1 MNELALPTAMTLA
14 IHDEVA
20 HHGAH
25 DVETGMFLLAAPGA
39 HTVHTLALAGTAGVT
54 RHREQFALTG
64 RALNRLF
71 SHARRE
77 QLEIVAQIHSHAGRA
92 FLSEVDLRHGFAVE
106 GFTTS
111 VIPSYRHP
119 PVDPAGWGWWRHDGR
134 GWQPAPAYAIG
145 AGHTTIITFDER
157 TIDAR

>member
-1 MNELALPTAMTLA
+1 MSTLA
-14 IHDEVA
+14 IPSAMALAIHAEVA
-20 HHGAH
+20 HYGAR
-25 DVETGMFLLAAPGA
+25 DVETGMFLLAAPGVR
-39 HTVHTLALAGTAGVT
+39 TVGTLALAGSAGVT
-54 RHREQFALTG
+54 RRREQFALTG
-64 RALNRLF
+64 KALNRLF

-111 VIPSYRHP
+111 VIPTYRRP
-119 PVDPAGWGWWRHDGR
+119 PLDPAGWGWWCHDGR
-134 GWQPAPAYAIG
+134 GWQVVPPYPIG
-145 AGHTTIITFDER
+145 DGHATIITFDER

>member
-1 MNELALPTAMTLA
+1 MSTLA
-14 IHDEVA
+14 IPHAMALAIRAEVA

-25 DVETGMFLLAAPGA
+25 DVETGMFLLAAHGA
-39 HTVHTLALAGTAGVT
+39 HTVGTLALAGSAGVT
-54 RHREQFALTG
+54 RRREQFALTG
-64 RALNRLF
+64 RALNHLF

-111 VIPSYRHP
+111 VIPTYRHP
-119 PVDPAGWGWWRHDGR
+119 PLDPAGWGWWRYDGR
-134 GWQPAPAYAIG
+134 GWQTVPAYTIS